1 MTSYCGYCGRPLEE
15 GELCFCPKAVAARA
29 GQAELSPAPA
39 AEMSDPTVEQPMP
52 EGAEGTPERQDGPD
66 TPDPSADPTP
76 DTAAPTPDAAPAAGW
91 NGAPAEGMGTA
102 GSYPPPFI
110 RPKNRLAPQLAD
122 AFGRFWNTAAVDR
135 LCTHGEMRTGY
146 LLLAISWMVTA
157 LLDLILT
164 VGTAGAWVGGY
175 LYEIGLI
182 AAGMMV
188 FSHLTAGLLAVV
200 SRICGRKVP
209 FRRAFLAYCTAIV
222 PSTYLSPVLMLIVP
236 FCVEI
241 TPFSV
246 TLNVVPLAVLMALM
260 GVQVIAH
267 VAICH
272 SGLAGEKGAGDRA
285 TLVMMI
291 AYGVLF
297 LLLFLLIFVLMQAA
311 LQSPMMDFGSYYG
324 FSTSGGLMA

>member
-1 MTSYCGYCGRPLEE
+1 MPRRP
-15 GELCFCPKAVAARA
+15 PV
-29 GQAELSPAPA
+29 
-39 AEMSDPTVEQPMP
+39 
-52 EGAEGTPERQDGPD
+52 
-66 TPDPSADPTP
+66 
-76 DTAAPTPDAAPAAGW
+76 
-91 NGAPAEGMGTA
+91 GTA
-102 GSYPPPFI
+102 PRPKGWERRGVI
-110 RPKNRLAPQLAD
+110 RRPSSGRKNRLAPQLAD

-297 LLLFLLIFVLMQAA
+297 LLLFLLIFVLMQAV
-311 LQSPMMDFGSYYG
+311 LQSPMTDFGSYYG